1 MNQDMIYPWQQM
13 DWQRLLK
20 QSDMLAHAWLF
31 YGNKYIG
38 KSVFV
43 MAYAKALLC
52 ENSQGAMRSACG
64 HCQSCLLFAVGNHP
78 DLYVIDDQEN
88 EQITQHQAM
97 INIES
102 VREVIEKVQLSS
114 QLSGFKV
121 VFIHPVEAMSIQAA
135 NALLKEL
142 EEPVSQ
148 TIFLLLSHR
157 KESVL
162 PTIVS
167 RCRSF
172 MLLPP
177 KEEAVCD
184 YLQHTM
190 GIERDS
196 ARRKL
201 FFSSGAPIASKHFP
215 QALYDAFVQCM
226 LQPKLLGI
234 LDFAQRYAL
243 EKQPLIYFFDWI
255 YKWLADMILCLEEHG
270 VRFNVYVQKEMHH
283 LVQGLKL
290 SHVWAL
296 LDQSNKVAYYQQT
309 ALNARLQIE
318 SILLAY
324 LLLSLEK
331 DSL

>member
-1 MNQDMIYPWQQM
+1 MNQDIIYPWQQM

-20 QSDMLAHAWLF
+20 QSGMLAHAWLF

-43 MAYAKALLC
+43 MAYAKTLLC
-52 ENSQGAMRSACG
+52 ENSQGATRSACG

-78 DLYVIDDQEN
+78 DFYVIDDQQD
-88 EQITQHQAM
+88 EQSTQLQSM
-97 INIES
+97 IKIES
-102 VREVIEKVQLSS
+102 VREAIEKIQLSS
-114 QLSGFKV
+114 QLSGLKV
-121 VFIHPVEAMSIQAA
+121 VFIRPVEAMTVQAA

-172 MLLPP
+172 MLFAPN
-177 KEEAVCD
+177 EETVCD

-201 FFSSGAPIASKHFP
+201 LFNSGAPLASKHFP

-226 LQPKLLGI
+226 LQPKLLSI

-255 YKWLADMILCLEEHG
+255 YKWLADMILCLQGHG
-270 VRFNVYVQKEMHH
+270 VKFNVHVQKEMHH

-290 SHVWAL
+290 PHIWAL
-296 LDQSNKVAYYQQT
+296 LDQSNRVAYCQQT

-324 LLLSLEK
+324 LLLSLKK
-331 DSL
+331 DSS